1 MMMIVPTAISC
12 QSGLIPSRFSPLRML
27 AMINTITD
35 PDALRRHLAEIKE
48 RGYAFDCEEH
58 NVGVYCLASPIAVRS
73 EVVGAIGVTGRS
85 KEALKPHIQTVQHI
99 AEVIS
104 HILSRGS

>member
-1 MMMIVPTAISC
+1 MPSTAKSTM
-12 QSGLIPSRFSPLRML
+12 SASTASRHRSR
-27 AMINTITD
+27 
-35 PDALRRHLAEIKE
+35 
-48 RGYAFDCEEH
+48 
-58 NVGVYCLASPIAVRS
+58 VRS
-73 EVVGAIGVTGRS
+73 ELVGAIGVTGRS